1 MASALNMNMYNENLL
16 PGSNIWNGNWKTA
29 QTLINKWAPNGTYM
43 GFVVMERTG
52 TYNGLYQN
60 VSVEANKKYTFEAFV
75 KVSSAQNVSVVVGN
89 SNSGDGTTATTNVK
103 SKAFP
108 VPANQWTHML
118 LTFECSVSGIIAP
131 RIENTTRATMSVCG
145 YVLYEGYPVTRV
157 GEMIANYPSLM
168 KTTEEFNDMVYP
180 RVNMLE
186 NELITAGK
194 TYNRGTVT
202 PQDNTGGKIISNLIP
217 VTEGTTYYFRNLWAY
232 FSAVRYFD
240 GTIVSLS
247 DATTTLASG
256 TFTAAKNGELAITLG
271 QTRTNDNILL
281 TTNQTLYNSGTYA
294 TEYVP
299 NKLKVPKVYHVEKDG
314 SGDFTKLI
322 DAITE
327 AEKYMDSTVYVGKG
341 TWDVIE
347 EMGDDFENISVNNR
361 GLYLKNRIHLI
372 FASDS
377 EWVCNYTGTTASVI
391 AWACIF
397 NSGVYGF
404 TLENATLK
412 GSNIRYLVHDERD
425 SDADSYINRYIN
437 CRFELDNS
445 QSTSATHQCIG
456 GGLGLCG
463 YVEIDGCYF
472 KSVIDTARN
481 VMFYHNSAAADGGA
495 KSHISVKNCYADG
508 LGRFGFH
515 WYGNSQ
521 LITEVEVSGCSY
533 GAELNIGPETQ
544 TAPYE
549 NVHVT
554 EWNNI
559 VRI

>member
-1 MASALNMNMYNENLL
+1 M
-16 PGSNIWNGNWKTA
+16 
-29 QTLINKWAPNGTYM
+29 
-43 GFVVMERTG
+43 
-52 TYNGLYQN
+52 
-60 VSVEANKKYTFEAFV
+60 
-75 KVSSAQNVSVVVGN
+75 
-89 SNSGDGTTATTNVK
+89 
-103 SKAFP
+103 
-108 VPANQWTHML
+108 
-118 LTFECSVSGIIAP
+118 
-131 RIENTTRATMSVCG
+131 
-145 YVLYEGYPVTRV
+145 
-157 GEMIANYPSLM
+157 
-168 KTTEEFNDMVYP
+168 
-180 RVNMLE
+180 
-186 NELITAGK
+186 
-194 TYNRGTVT
+194 
-202 PQDNTGGKIISNLIP
+202 IP
-217 VTEGTTYYFRNLWAY
+217 VKEGVTYYYRNIWAY
-232 FSAVRYFD
+232 FSTVKYFD
-240 GTIVSLS
+240 DTFVSLS
-247 DATTTLASG
+247 DDTATLKNGS
-256 TFTAAKNGELAITLG
+256 FTASKNGSLAITVG
-271 QTRTNDNILL
+271 KTRTNSNILL
-281 TTNQTLYNSGTYA
+281 TTNEGLYNSGSYS

-299 NKLKVPKVYHVEKDG
+299 KKLRVPKVYHVEKDG
-314 SGDFTKLI
+314 SGDFSRLI

-327 AEKYMDSTVYVGKG
+327 AEKYMDSTVYVGNG

-347 EMGDDFENISVNNR
+347 EMGDDFENISMNNR
-361 GLYLKNRIHLI
+361 GIYLKNRIHLI

-425 SDADSYINRYIN
+425 SDADSYINKYIN

-463 YVEIDGCYF
+463 YVEIEGCYF
-472 KSVIDTARN
+472 RSVIDTARN
-481 VMFYHNSAAADGGA
+481 VMFYHNSAAAGA

-544 TAPYE
+544 TAPRE

-554 EWNNI
+554 EWNNV
-559 VRI
+559 VRTQHGTDT